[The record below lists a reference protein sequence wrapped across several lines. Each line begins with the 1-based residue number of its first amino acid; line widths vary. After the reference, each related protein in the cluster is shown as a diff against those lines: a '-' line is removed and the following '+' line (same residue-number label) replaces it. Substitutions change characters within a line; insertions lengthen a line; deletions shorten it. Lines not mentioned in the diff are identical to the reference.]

1 MELCENCA
9 KKAEK
14 LEACP
19 YCQKQFCSSCF
30 PRHMSWERQHQDWSL
45 YQSAGP
51 GMTNVG
57 GSREVMSY
65 GPPHKAE
72 GKRKRYR
79 RSKD

>member
-1 MELCENCA
+1 
-9 KKAEK
+9 
-14 LEACP
+14 
-19 YCQKQFCSSCF
+19 
-30 PRHMSWERQHQDWSL
+30 MSWERQHQDWSL
-45 YQSAGP
+45 YQSGGS
-51 GMTNVG
+51 GMGNVG